1 MRYKTSM
8 LFLYVVYQCE
18 HVFCKQRDSH
28 KFDKNGIFFFW
39 EGGGG
44 SPPTQKVEEYSWNTT
59 ATIYKNKTQN
69 KKAITTINMS
79 PYHTKQ
85 VEITIRQLL

>member
-44 SPPTQKVEEYSWNTT
+44 SPPLRKL
-59 ATIYKNKTQN
+59 KNIPGTLLLLFTKTKHKT
-69 KKAITTINMS
+69 KK
-79 PYHTKQ
+79 Q
-85 VEITIRQLL
+85 